1 MNPPTRLG
9 RYEIVNR
16 VGRGGMGTVYLAH
29 DPRLNRTVAL
39 KALAEFSDSE
49 VHERFLREARAVAS
63 LRHHNIVTV
72 YDIGE
77 DEGQPFI
84 AMEYVDGETLAAFI
98 SRKPAVPLD
107 RKLQIATELCTA
119 LLYAHRA
126 GIIHR
131 DVKPGNI
138 MLAEDG
144 SVKIL
149 DFGLARWVVDANSLG
164 LTQTGTLM
172 GSPHYMSPEQ
182 ISGQPVDQRSDI
194 FAVGAVFYELLTYQK
209 AFPGESMATVLHRI
223 MSADPTPVRAI
234 SADLEPELEAII
246 GRALQKAPDD
256 RYPTLQ
262 EMLQDLGRVVRLRL
276 TASDDHAVPEV
287 AASSSSSLGVSA
299 VEPPELPRVEASG
312 ESRGDRFES
321 AEQVV
326 NPVAVRVDHEPDRPS
341 VTAPGRRGLWLAGA
355 AVAAT
360 LVVVA
365 VGQLIQP
372 DPPSQVGENSPN
384 PPVTTE
390 PILES
395 PAGRTSA
402 AGDTT
407 PAPGATSPGASPVQL
422 VERARSAYRE
432 GRLRPALDL
441 ALDALKLD
449 PGSKEAQAFLAEL
462 RGDAR
467 RATVAEREA
476 ATRSG
481 AESTSADYVA
491 AANAEKLAERMG
503 DPADTERVIE
513 QYRAARERYQA
524 AGRTAESTRKTAA
537 ARTAEIDSVL
547 ARVDDYIAAHNFAAA
562 TVLVDQELKHDA
574 SNPRLL
580 QTREKIENAER
591 TWRVREAEQENR
603 DIQALLARAEAL
615 SDPQQRESVLM
626 DAQAKYPKSSDI
638 RAALTRTREAM
649 KRPPPVATAAASIN
663 RDEIV
668 RAVREYAEAF
678 ESLSAERFRAIYPNA
693 TPSRLQGLARQRNA
707 CRKPQVTFDEKGLTY
722 TRTDDGRVLVNV
734 SVAYGCAQSVAGR
747 PPPPATTA
755 ELMTLRQAAGRWLIE
770 AMAER

>member
-1 MNPPTRLG
+1 MNHPPTRLG
-9 RYEIVNR
+9 RYEIVKR
-16 VGRGGMGTVYLAH
+16 VGRGGMGTVYLAR
-29 DPRLNRTVAL
+29 DPRLDRTVAL
-39 KALAEFSDSE
+39 KVLAEFSESE
-49 VHERFLREARAVAS
+49 IHERFLREARAVAA

-84 AMEYVDGETLAAFI
+84 AMEYVEGETLAAFI
-98 SRKPAVPLD
+98 ARKPPTPVD

-119 LLYAHRA
+119 LLYAHRV

-172 GSPHYMSPEQ
+172 GSPHYLSPEQ

-246 GRALQKAPDD
+246 GRALQKAPAD
-256 RYPTLQ
+256 RYSTLQ
-262 EMLQDLGRVVRLRL
+262 EMLQDLARVRPRLG
-276 TASDDHAVPEV
+276 ASDDQTRSQA
-287 AASSSSSLGVSA
+287 AAS
-299 VEPPELPRVEASG
+299 PP
-312 ESRGDRFES
+312 
-321 AEQVV
+321 
-326 NPVAVRVDHEPDRPS
+326 PVAVESTDLARVDTSASSPSSVRIDDEPDRPS
-341 VTAPGRRGLWLAGA
+341 ANRRGLWLAGA
-355 AVAAT
+355 AVAAA
-360 LVVVA
+360 LVLLA
-365 VGQLIQP
+365 VSQLIRSK
-372 DPPSQVGENSPN
+372 PPSQVVGNDPN
-384 PPVTTE
+384 PSVTTE
-390 PILES
+390 RTGG
-395 PAGRTSA
+395 AGA
-402 AGDTT
+402 AGPTNA
-407 PAPGATSPGASPVQL
+407 APDNAAAAGATNPVGATPVQL
-422 VERARSAYRE
+422 VEQARSVYKE
-432 GRLRPALDL
+432 GRLRPAIDL
-441 ALDALKLD
+441 ALGALKLD
-449 PGSKEAQAFLAEL
+449 PRSNDAQAFLAEL

-481 AESTSADYVA
+481 AEPTSADYVA

-503 DPADTERVIE
+503 DPADTERAIE

-537 ARTAEIDSVL
+537 ARPAEIDSVL

-562 TVLVDQELKHDA
+562 TVLVDQELKRDA

-638 RAALTRTREAM
+638 RAALTRARETM

-755 ELMTLRQAAGRWLIE
+755 ELMTLRQTAGRWLIE